1 MHTTNPADYQRTR
14 GPAAVMSKNYVHGA
28 KVGAHTHR
36 RHQLIW
42 AEAGLMHVCAQACV
56 WVVPPQRA
64 LWVPA
69 GLEHAL
75 RMMGEVRMRTLYV
88 EPSPRVQGTPENC
101 KLVLISPLMRQLL
114 LDAAKRPL
122 EYVPGDRLDHVLA
135 LILDELAALREQP
148 LHLPMPKDAR
158 LLRLCEALIA
168 DPSDSRSLEQWAH
181 AVGASSR
188 TLARLFARETLMRFV
203 DWRNQA
209 RLAYAAMLLAD
220 KTPVGQVARRLG
232 YASPS
237 AFTAMMKRIHGC
249 VPRDLEAGADKS

>member
-1 MHTTNPADYQRTR
+1 
-14 GPAAVMSKNYVHGA
+14 
-28 KVGAHTHR
+28 
-36 RHQLIW
+36 
-42 AEAGLMHVCAQACV
+42 MHVRAQACV

-75 RMMGEVRMRTLYV
+75 RMVGEVRMRTLYV
-88 EPSPRVQGTPENC
+88 EPTLRVQGAPENC

-114 LDAAKRPL
+114 LDAAQQPL
-122 EYVPGDRLDHVLA
+122 EYAPGDRLDHVLA

-148 LHLPMPKDAR
+148 LHLPMPKDPR
-158 LLRLCEALIA
+158 LLKLCEALIA
-168 DPSDSRSLEQWAH
+168 DPADARTLEQWAYV
-181 AVGASSR
+181 VGASSR
-188 TLARLFARETLMRFV
+188 TLARLFALETHMRFV

-220 KTPVGQVARRLG
+220 KTPVGHVARRLG

-237 AFTAMMKRIHGC
+237 AFTAMMKRILGC
-249 VPRDLEAGADKS
+249 VPRDQESSARKN